1 MNNDPENKFSIVSSL
16 HNHNTA
22 PQIRE
27 SAEFRRQ
34 GNRDL
39 RCNRNA
45 CYWYGRCTSKYHR
58 AISLWDRQ
66 YSTIVPPPEI
76 LAFAPFDPTLG
87 TLTAVN
93 FNLESQITDYLT
105 ATSSDPLGAVATD
118 QTTVQ
123 IGLSAFDT
131 ETKILTNGCSTFGST
146 SCSSVAQTYWEFI
159 VTLTGSSIY
168 NFTSTGY
175 SYFTISPSVTH
186 SCTVSD
192 PFDSCTIDEFTQF
205 DYSTPTLQYPSGFM
219 KVTYDYTPFIAQQI
233 PVPEPSSAS
242 VLGSGLFGL
251 FLLAGWETRRRR
263 KAARGSFGET

>member
-1 MNNDPENKFSIVSSL
+1 MTPKTSSRSSL
-16 HNHNTA
+16 LFIITI
-22 PQIRE
+22 QR
-27 SAEFRRQ
+27 
-34 GNRDL
+34 L
-39 RCNRNA
+39 RFENLPNSVVKVIGIFA
-45 CYWYGRCTSKYHR
+45 VIAMLVTGTGD
-58 AISLWDRQ
+58 AQ
-66 YSTIVPPPEI
+66 ANTIVQYLYGIDNIPLSYPPPEI